1 MVATVFGAD
10 ADVALAA
17 SVSEAD
23 DFGSPLVLAIIV
35 AACLSV
41 LGVAFAVGI
50 FVCIAACVFILFGI
64 LTTSAAVAFFRRNP
78 MSGLR
83 ALFIQIGAV
92 AGAICGAG
100 GAWLVPRLANFDWPA
115 TPGLVVGTASGF
127 VCGALA
133 GVVVNLAVSRAT
145 AQLVNRYRLGRTT

>member
-1 MVATVFGAD
+1 MRPIQAQTPLCAARGRRSILTETSSIICGLSMKSFTSNHIVRSILFLVAVSMVATVFGAD

-92 AGAICGAG
+92 AGA
-100 GAWLVPRLANFDWPA
+100 
-115 TPGLVVGTASGF
+115 VVGAAES
-127 VCGALA
+127 AP
-133 GVVVNLAVSRAT
+133 
-145 AQLVNRYRLGRTT
+145 